1 MPFDPSSGIAIIE
14 TVQALGGWAEPI
26 MEFFSVLGI
35 APFYLLVMPAL
46 LWCYDARL
54 GLQVGFILLVS
65 TSLNGTLKL
74 FFGMPRPYWISER
87 VRALSAEL
95 SYGMPSGHAQ
105 NAVTVWGRLA
115 AGLRGRGAYI
125 AAGSLILLIS
135 TSRIYL
141 GVHFPRDVIA
151 GWLIGGLLLGL
162 FLWIEPEVER
172 LESTSL
178 GFQFTLTAAGSA
190 LLLALG
196 VIAWRHASALPVPP
210 GWQAAA
216 LAATGEHI
224 DPLHLDEL
232 FTVTGAFLGLG
243 WGAILLSDWGG
254 FNAGGAALQR
264 MLRFGLGAA
273 VVFALYAGLGSL
285 EIADHAW
292 GAFAWR
298 YLRYALIGF
307 WISYG
312 GPRVFDWIGL
322 TPSAAS
328 S

>member
-14 TVQALGGWAEPI
+14 AVQALGSWLEPI
-26 MEFFSVLGI
+26 MQFFSVLGI

-74 FFGMPRPYWISER
+74 FFSMPRPYWISDR
-87 VRALSAEL
+87 VHALSSEL

-115 AGLRGRGAYI
+115 AGLRGKGAYI
-125 AAGSLILLIS
+125 GAGGLIFLIS
-135 TSRIYL
+135 ASRIYL

-151 GWLIGGLLLGL
+151 GWLVGGLLLGL
-162 FLWIEPEVER
+162 FLWIEPKVER
-172 LESTSL
+172 LKSAPL
-178 GFQFTLTAAGSA
+178 GYQFTLTAAGSA

-196 VIAWRHASALPVPP
+196 VIAWRHAAALPVPAD
-210 GWQAAA
+210 WQAAA

-224 DPLHLDEL
+224 DPLLLDDL

-243 WGAILLSDWGG
+243 WGAIMLSDWGE
-254 FNAGGAALQR
+254 FDAGGPVRQR
-264 MLRFGLGAA
+264 LLRFGIGAA

-285 EIADHAW
+285 EISERAW

-312 GPRVFDWIGL
+312 GPRVFDRFGL
-322 TPSAAS
+322 TPSADGG
-328 S
+328 